1 MVTFSVSIVEGV
13 LHSQS
18 RLTTGQE
25 GQAVGQPLFSLVLQ
39 QRLVEVTRSQRVI
52 TFPQQS

>member
-1 MVTFSVSIVEGV
+1 MATFSHPIVEGV
-13 LHSQS
+13 LHSP
-18 RLTTGQE
+18 RGLTTGQE

-52 TFPQQS
+52 TFPQQG